1 MLKRIKEVLFSAIDT
16 SNDEELIQL
25 KNKLNYKRSFFALRT
40 ISFIALI
47 ITIASFIYGNIYG
60 FQWDQYNISNYRF
73 YYLALFCIS
82 IVLLLLLNLI
92 KKKKKFI
99 ENHFS
104 YIQIAMIL
112 VVIIW
117 TIAYMESSSEQSITN
132 SIPYNQI
139 LFSCAATF
147 YLSKRQVILTYGLIH
162 ILFIGDFI
170 RIHGYAN
177 NTIFFINLTLTLVVS
192 IIIAI
197 RNYDNMIERHKQ
209 DISIRN
215 KNLSLMKMNNTLHFA
230 NKKLKEMSDKD
241 FLTNIANKRK
251 LDRMTYMYWNS
262 LKKFSSSLSIMIADI
277 DFFKQYNDFYGHV
290 KGDSCLVKIAT
301 SINEVVEK
309 NLGVVGRYGGE
320 EFFVILPNRNFD
332 DAVAICEEIRKR
344 IEEERI
350 PNEALGENKFV
361 TISAGVATV
370 VPTDDF
376 NLDFFI
382 NICDNKLYEAK
393 KKGRNRIESIYL

>member
-16 SNDEELIQL
+16 SYDEELIQL
-25 KNKLNYKRSFFALRT
+25 RNKLNYKRSYFALRIT
-40 ISFIALI
+40 AFIAAILM
-47 ITIASFIYGNIYG
+47 IASFIYGSIYD
-60 FQWDQYNISNYRF
+60 FQLYKYNISNYRF

-82 IVLLLLLNLI
+82 IVFLLLLNLI

-99 ENHFS
+99 EKHFS
-104 YIQIAMIL
+104 YVQIVMIF

-117 TIAYMESSSEQSITN
+117 AIAYMESSSDQSITN

-139 LFSCAATF
+139 LFSCAAIF
-147 YLSKRQVILTYGLIH
+147 YLSKRQIILTYGLVH
-162 ILFIGDFI
+162 IIFIGDFI

-177 NTIFFINLTLTLVVS
+177 NTIFFINITLTLVVS

-197 RNYDNMIERHKQ
+197 KNYDNMIERHKQ

-215 KNLSLMKMNNTLHFA
+215 KNLSLMKMNNSLHFA
-230 NKKLKEMSDKD
+230 NKKLKDMSDKD

-301 SINEVVEK
+301 TINEVVEK
-309 NLGVVGRYGGE
+309 NLGIVGRYGGE

-332 DAVAICEEIRKR
+332 EAVAICEEIRKR

-350 PNEALGENKFV
+350 LNEALGEDKYV